1 MVPDNRSRRAR
12 APFAVKRVR
21 PNLAVRLAQ
30 AALLAVLAAA
40 SGLSTAQL
48 PAGALQD
55 SLLAAL
61 RGPAGPPDNSS
72 FHNPQRPELRLGH
85 ARSTAVQPFA
95 AGLPAGWS
103 GVTPLPVLSG
113 AGARGPLG
121 SVSAGLY
128 DTCPARAPPSLLS

>member
-1 MVPDNRSRRAR
+1 MPDNRSRRVR

-21 PNLAVRLAQ
+21 PILAVRLAQ
-30 AALLAVLAAA
+30 AALLAVLAVA
-40 SGLSTAQL
+40 SGLTTGQL

-55 SLLAAL
+55 SLLAAF

-72 FHNPQRPELRLGH
+72 FHNPQRQEHRLEH

-95 AGLPAGWS
+95 AGLPAGWC
-103 GVTPLPVLSG
+103 GVAPLPVLAG

-121 SVSAGLY
+121 RISGGLY